1 MLAVTRVDMSVQCAK
16 LAAFRASGDFS
27 VMLPVAEQERSDLSG
42 ARVKATHEALPAMQ
56 NAWIEDADTRLDTS
70 A

>member
-16 LAAFRASGDFS
+16 PAVFRASGDFFA
-27 VMLPVAEQERSDLSG
+27 VPPVASQERSDLSR
-42 ARVKATHEALPAMQ
+42 AWVKATHEAAPAMQ